1 MQLQEAELNIISPQA
16 TQIIA
21 HNDFEQASEVKMGSL
36 SYLLLGDCG
45 TGVHKISDMHIGA
58 VGNVI

>member
-21 HNDFEQASEVKMGSL
+21 RDDFEQTSEVNASIL
-36 SYLLLGDCG
+36 PYLLLQDHSRLSWWKQGW
-45 TGVHKISDMHIGA
+45 VAKFKL
-58 VGNVI
+58 

>member
-21 HNDFEQASEVKMGSL
+21 RNDFEQTSEVNMSIL
-36 SYLLLGDCG
+36 PYLL
-45 TGVHKISDMHIGA
+45 
-58 VGNVI
+58 

>member
-21 HNDFEQASEVKMGSL
+21 HSDFEQASEVKIGTF
-36 SYLLLGDCG
+36 SYLLLGDHS
-45 TGVHKISDMHIGA
+45 T
-58 VGNVI
+58 